1 MTQNSLPEHGPDATI
16 GQSGSTTEGV
26 GIAPSLG
33 PVLYREGI
41 GAHATLLGPRV
52 YLVSLLAML
61 LGGIGFAAAWVLI
74 KLIGLL
80 TNICFYGR
88 ISCAFSGPTDQYLGI
103 WIIAV
108 PVAGALIVGMMA
120 RFGSAAIRGHGIPEA
135 MESILLKGSSIPARL
150 TWLKP
155 LSAAISIGTGG
166 PFGAEGPIIAT
177 GGAFG
182 SLLGKFFGST
192 PDERKVLLAAG
203 AAAGM
208 SATFG
213 SPVAAV
219 LLAVE
224 LLLFEFRP
232 RSIIPVA
239 IASSAAAGLRLL
251 VFGSQPVFPM
261 TSFSAPGP
269 GALLVYAAIGI
280 AAGVL
285 AAGVSRAVYVVE
297 DGFEKHCRLHW
308 MWWPAIAAVAVGV
321 CGYMDPQVLGVG
333 YNHIDRVLSGTMAVG
348 GLCTLLMLKWF
359 AWTVS
364 LGSGTS
370 GGTLAPLFTI
380 GSCAGALLGSAAVY
394 LLPHAGVNVRVAA
407 LVGMAALFTGASRAI
422 LTSIV
427 FAFETTLQPHGLL
440 PLLAGCTMAF
450 MVSCLL
456 MRDTIMTEKIAR
468 RGIRV
473 SGEFTIDFLDRL
485 FVRDAANFQP
495 VCLSADKT
503 VAEIHREILNDRSGP
518 HHHGFPVIDSTGDL
532 LGFLTTREL
541 LRPGLSATTRIGD
554 VIDQPAVTIYPECPL
569 RVADELMARHKIGRL
584 VVVEKRQ
591 PKRVVGIIS
600 RADLLSAHRR
610 SR

>member
-321 CGYMDPQVLGVG
+321 CGYMDPQGLGGG

>member
-1 MTQNSLPEHGPDATI
+1 MTKDSAPDPETNASDR
-16 GQSGSTTEGV
+16 QSGSTTEGV

-33 PVLYREGI
+33 PILYREGVQP
-41 GAHATLLGPRV
+41 HTTLLGPRV
-52 YLVSLLAML
+52 YLISLLALL
-61 LGGIGFAAAWVLI
+61 LGGIGFAAAWTLM
-74 KLIGLL
+74 KLIGVL

-88 ISCAFSGPTDQYLGI
+88 ISFTFNSPTDHYLGL
-103 WIIAV
+103 WIIAI
-108 PVAGALIVGMMA
+108 PVAGALIVGIMA

-182 SLLGKFFGST
+182 SLFGQLFGFT
-192 PDERKVLLAAG
+192 ADERKVLLAAG

-208 SATFG
+208 AATFG

-239 IASSAAAGLRLL
+239 IASVAAAGLRVL

-261 TSFSAPGP
+261 HAFAAPGP
-269 GALLVYAAIGI
+269 WALLLYAAIGV
-280 AAGVL
+280 AAGGL
-285 AAGVSRAVYVVE
+285 AAGVTRALYLVE

-308 MWWPAIAAVAVGV
+308 MWWPAIAAVVVGV
-321 CGYMDPQVLGVG
+321 CGYMDPRVLGVG
-333 YNHIDRVLSGTMAVG
+333 YNHIDRVLSGTMAIG
-348 GLCTLLMLKWF
+348 GLCTLLLLKWL

-380 GSCAGALLGSAAVY
+380 GSSFGALLGGAAAN
-394 LLPHAGVNVRVAA
+394 LFPHAGVNVRVAA
-407 LVGMAALFTGASRAI
+407 LVGMASLFTGASRAI

-473 SGEFTIDFLDRL
+473 SGEFAIDFLDRL
-485 FVRDAANFQP
+485 FVRDAATFHP
-495 VCLSADKT
+495 VCLSADKA
-503 VAEIHREILNDRSGP
+503 VAEIHREILDQRSEP
-518 HHHGFPVIDSTGDL
+518 RHHGFPVIDSAGDL
-532 LGFLTTREL
+532 VGFLTTREL
-541 LRPGLSATTRIGD
+541 LRAGLSVTTRIGD
-554 VIDQPAVTIYPECPL
+554 VIDHPAVTIYPECPL
-569 RVADELMARHKIGRL
+569 RMADELMARHKIGRL

-591 PKRVVGIIS
+591 PRRVVGIIS

>member
-1 MTQNSLPEHGPDATI
+1 MTKDSLPMRDRNATT

-41 GAHATLLGPRV
+41 GPHATLLGPRV

-61 LGGIGFAAAWVLI
+61 LGGIGFAAAWTLI

-80 TNICFYGR
+80 TNIFFYGR
-88 ISCAFSGPTDQYLGI
+88 ISVAFNSPTDHYLGI

-108 PVAGALIVGMMA
+108 PVAGALIVGIMA
-120 RFGSAAIRGHGIPEA
+120 RFGSPAIRGHGIPEA

-182 SLLGKFFGST
+182 SLLGQLFSST
-192 PDERKVLLAAG
+192 ADERKVLLAAG

-224 LLLFEFRP
+224 LLLFEFRA

-261 TSFSAPGP
+261 HAFSSPGP
-269 GALLVYAAIGI
+269 CALLIYAAIGV
-280 AAGVL
+280 AAGIL
-285 AAGVSRAVYVVE
+285 AAGVSRAVYMVE

-321 CGYMDPQVLGVG
+321 CGYLDPQVLGVG
-333 YNHIDRVLSGTMAVG
+333 YNHIDQVLSGTMAVG
-348 GLCTLLMLKWF
+348 GLFTLLILKWL
-359 AWTVS
+359 AWTAS

-380 GSCAGALLGSAAVY
+380 GSSCGALLGSAAMY
-394 LLPHAGVNVRVAA
+394 LFPHAGVNVRVAA

-440 PLLAGCTMAF
+440 PLLTGCTMAF

-468 RGIRV
+468 RGLRV
-473 SGEFTIDFLDRL
+473 SGEFAIDFLDRL
-485 FVRDAANFQP
+485 FVRDAANFDP
-495 VCLSADKT
+495 VCLRADKT
-503 VAEIHREILNDRSGP
+503 VAEIHRDILDHQSAPR
-518 HHHGFPVIDSTGDL
+518 HHGFPVIDSAGEL
-532 LGFLTTREL
+532 IGFLTTREL
-541 LRPGLSATTRIGD
+541 LRPGLSAAMRIHE
-554 VIDQPAVTIYPECPL
+554 VIDHPAVTIYPECPL
-569 RVADELMARHKIGRL
+569 RMADELMARHKIGRL
-584 VVVEKRQ
+584 VVVEKKQ

-610 SR
+610 SG

>member
-108 PVAGALIVGMMA
+108 PVVGALIVGMMA

-427 FAFETTLQPHGLL
+427 FAYYYSATLFCVDFVFANGW
-440 PLLAGCTMAF
+440 
-450 MVSCLL
+450 
-456 MRDTIMTEKIAR
+456 R
-468 RGIRV
+468 RG
-473 SGEFTIDFLDRL
+473 F
-485 FVRDAANFQP
+485 AAGG
-495 VCLSADKT
+495 S
-503 VAEIHREILNDRSGP
+503 
-518 HHHGFPVIDSTGDL
+518 
-532 LGFLTTREL
+532 
-541 LRPGLSATTRIGD
+541 
-554 VIDQPAVTIYPECPL
+554 
-569 RVADELMARHKIGRL
+569 
-584 VVVEKRQ
+584 
-591 PKRVVGIIS
+591 
-600 RADLLSAHRR
+600 
-610 SR
+610 